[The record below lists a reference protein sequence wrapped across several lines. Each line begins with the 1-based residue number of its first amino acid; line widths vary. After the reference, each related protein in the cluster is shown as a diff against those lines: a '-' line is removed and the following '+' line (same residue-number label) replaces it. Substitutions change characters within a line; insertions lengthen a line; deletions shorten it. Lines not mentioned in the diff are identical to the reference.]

1 MKRLFTFGAV
11 AVVMA
16 LFFSA
21 CAKKL
26 EPWEPGKI
34 YDVPVVARN
43 GFSELAS
50 NSSDN
55 ALVVTG
61 NGLSVDQTT
70 SHDPL
75 LDLTVPPSNKTTRIR
90 VNKTDKS
97 LPEKVASFFK
107 NDPEYDVQSS
117 SPGIDASQPKKSLW
131 WRWVILILLVFSL
144 SVGIADHL
152 SKMMYDISPVKIF
165 IKFIKSI
172 LKIS

>member
-1 MKRLFTFGAV
+1 MKRLFYFGAV

-43 GFSELAS
+43 GFSELVS

-70 SHDPL
+70 KHDPL
-75 LDLTVPPSNKTTRIR
+75 LDLTVPPSNKPTRIR
-90 VNKTDKS
+90 VNKPKKT
-97 LPEKVASFFK
+97 LPEKLKDYFN
-107 NDPEYDVQSS
+107 NDPKYEVQAS
-117 SPGIDASQPKKSLW
+117 SPGVEAAQPKKSLW
-131 WRWVILILLVFSL
+131 WRWVVFLLLVFALVVTSADFL
-144 SVGIADHL
+144 SRRL
-152 SKMMYDISPVKIF
+152 YEISPVKTF
-165 IKFIKSI
+165 LAF
-172 LKIS
+172 LKTLFKI